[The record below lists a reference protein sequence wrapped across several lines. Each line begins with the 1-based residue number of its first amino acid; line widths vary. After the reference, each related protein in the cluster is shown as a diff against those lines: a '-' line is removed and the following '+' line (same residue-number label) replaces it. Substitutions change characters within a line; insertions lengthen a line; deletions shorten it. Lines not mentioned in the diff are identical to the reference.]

1 MFSSRIEALIKSHPH
16 FLYVTVIGNTSFKD
30 VKASKVYFY
39 HSTQFSKAQL
49 MTGTDTSAG

>member
-1 MFSSRIEALIKSHPH
+1 MFSSRIEELIKSHPH

-39 HSTQFSKAQL
+39 HSTQFSEAQL